1 MEKLR
6 EIKVNLSRKLINVT
20 KSSNPINRGNLENT
34 TKTPHLPKDF
44 FETVIECEVK
54 LKEKFNIKIFQKLAY
69 YYSAAVSYYESIND
83 PRYILYNQ
91 SLNLLFSLDK
101 AKKYLAGGT
110 MKEKLKKEKIK
121 EKMKDCDKA
130 ITTEKVQNFIK
141 RKGTIDS
148 KERVN
153 NLISKEMSI
162 QQNEFKRRLEEKKKK
177 YKLSISDNV
186 LNNDIDRAFLNV
198 GIKSIEINDNNES
211 MEFISE
217 KDLKFSEKELSNIN
231 SFTSNTFTEKN
242 SDNSGSC
249 GNNLKIIIDNNI
261 LDDLKNEDLKNNE
274 EKKIGENSLYNS
286 NSNESFEN
294 KLDYKSE
301 LSSIKSGNSNKN
313 NIRFTKKTQ
322 FLEKMNFNFDMYS
335 NDYYDYFIK
344 KIADKVIKDYSTN
357 YQLLTQNLI
366 DITVN
371 SINQEKEMEY
381 LLTSDSDETYK
392 NEITNII
399 QQLKDEE
406 ILSKEKLISENNE
419 KIEKL
424 NNKYIGPTNQIQC
437 EHEIKISKERLK
449 LDTTKSLVNLFFK

>member
-6 EIKVNLSRKLINVT
+6 EIKVNLSRKLINVN
-20 KSSNPINRGNLENT
+20 KSSNPIYRGNLEDT
-34 TKTPHLPKDF
+34 IETPHLPKDF
-44 FETVIECEVK
+44 FETVLECEVK

-91 SLNLLFSLDK
+91 SLNLLFAQDK

-121 EKMKDCDKA
+121 KKMKDCDKA

-186 LNNDIDRAFLNV
+186 LNNDIGRAFQNV

-211 MEFISE
+211 IEFISE
-217 KDLKFSEKELSNIN
+217 KDLKLSEKELSNIN

-242 SDNSGSC
+242 SDSC
-249 GNNLKIIIDNNI
+249 GNNLKIIIYNNI
-261 LDDLKNEDLKNNE
+261 LDDLKNEDLKNDE
-274 EKKIGENSLYNS
+274 EKKIGENSLCNS

-301 LSSIKSGNSNKN
+301 LSIKSGNSSKN

-322 FLEKMNFNFDMYS
+322 FLEKMNFNFDIYS

-344 KIADKVIKDYSTN
+344 KIVDKVIKDYNTN

-381 LLTSDSDETYK
+381 LLNSDSDETYK

-399 QQLKDEE
+399 QQLKEEE
-406 ILSKEKLISENNE
+406 ILSKEKLLSENNE
-419 KIEKL
+419 RIEKL
-424 NNKYIGPTNQIQC
+424 NNKYIGPTNQFQC
-437 EHEIKISKERLK
+437 ENEIKISKERLK

>member
-1 MEKLR
+1 M
-6 EIKVNLSRKLINVT
+6 
-20 KSSNPINRGNLENT
+20 
-34 TKTPHLPKDF
+34 
-44 FETVIECEVK
+44 
-54 LKEKFNIKIFQKLAY
+54 
-69 YYSAAVSYYESIND
+69 
-83 PRYILYNQ
+83 
-91 SLNLLFSLDK
+91 
-101 AKKYLAGGT
+101 
-110 MKEKLKKEKIK
+110 
-121 EKMKDCDKA
+121 
-130 ITTEKVQNFIK
+130 
-141 RKGTIDS
+141 
-148 KERVN
+148 
-153 NLISKEMSI
+153 
-162 QQNEFKRRLEEKKKK
+162 
-177 YKLSISDNV
+177 
-186 LNNDIDRAFLNV
+186 
-198 GIKSIEINDNNES
+198 
-211 MEFISE
+211 
-217 KDLKFSEKELSNIN
+217 
-231 SFTSNTFTEKN
+231 
-242 SDNSGSC
+242 
-249 GNNLKIIIDNNI
+249 IDNNI

-294 KLDYKSE
+294 KLDYNSE